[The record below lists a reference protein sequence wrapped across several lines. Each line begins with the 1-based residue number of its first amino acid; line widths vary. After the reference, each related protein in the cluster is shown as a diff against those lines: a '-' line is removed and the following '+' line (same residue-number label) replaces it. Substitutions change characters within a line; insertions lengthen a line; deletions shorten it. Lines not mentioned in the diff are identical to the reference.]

1 MVPWEVMMAEIT
13 LSKHVVPATITVS
26 STKKTGGATLSN
38 IAYAVFILFCFWVG
52 SQILNLLVHA
62 PGVLEHLAQGNDTTR
77 PRIEMGLAVSTV
89 FGLVPFLLGC
99 LFLGAVGLAV
109 KYRHRHDYY

>member
-1 MVPWEVMMAEIT
+1 MAEIT
-13 LSKHVVPATITVS
+13 LSKRVVPATIPVS
-26 STKKTGGATLSN
+26 ATKSGGATLSN

-52 SQILNLLVHA
+52 SQLLNLVVHA
-62 PGVLEHLAQGNDTTR
+62 PGVLEHLAQGNDATR

-99 LFLGAVGLAV
+99 ALLGIIALAV
-109 KYRHRHDYY
+109 KYRHRHYYY

>member
-1 MVPWEVMMAEIT
+1 MTEIS
-13 LSKHVVPATITVS
+13 LSKHVVPTTITVS
-26 STKKTGGATLSN
+26 STKTTGATLSN

-52 SQILNLLVHA
+52 SQILNLLVNA
-62 PGVLEHLAQGNDTTR
+62 PGVLEHLAQGNDATR

-99 LFLGAVGLAV
+99 AFLGMIALMV
-109 KYRHRHDYY
+109 KYHHRHEY

>member
-1 MVPWEVMMAEIT
+1 MTDIT

-26 STKKTGGATLSN
+26 STKAGGATLSN

-62 PGVLEHLAQGNDTTR
+62 PGVLEHLAQGNDATR

-99 LFLGAVGLAV
+99 LFLGMIGLAV
-109 KYRHRHDYY
+109 KYRHRHYYY

>member
-1 MVPWEVMMAEIT
+1 MAEIT
-13 LSKHVVPATITVS
+13 LSKHVVPTTITVS
-26 STKKTGGATLSN
+26 PAKKTAGASLSN
-38 IAYAVFILFCFWVG
+38 IAYAVFILFFFWVG

-62 PGVLEHLAQGNDTTR
+62 PGVLEHLAQSSDATR

-99 LFLGAVGLAV
+99 LFLGIIVLAV

>member
-1 MVPWEVMMAEIT
+1 MTEIT
-13 LSKHVVPATITVS
+13 LSKHVVPTTITVS
-26 STKKTGGATLSN
+26 SSKTGGATLSN

-62 PGVLEHLAQGNDTTR
+62 PGVLEHLAQGNDATR

-99 LFLGAVGLAV
+99 AFLGLIALMV
-109 KYRHRHDYY
+109 KYHHRHEY

>member
-1 MVPWEVMMAEIT
+1 MTDIT

-26 STKKTGGATLSN
+26 ATKKNGATLSN

-52 SQILNLLVHA
+52 SQILNLVVHA
-62 PGVLEHLAQGNDTTR
+62 PGVLEHLAQGNDVYR

-89 FGLVPFLLGC
+89 FGLVPFLIGC
-99 LFLGAVGLAV
+99 LFLGLIGLAV
-109 KYRHRHDYY
+109 KYHHRHDY